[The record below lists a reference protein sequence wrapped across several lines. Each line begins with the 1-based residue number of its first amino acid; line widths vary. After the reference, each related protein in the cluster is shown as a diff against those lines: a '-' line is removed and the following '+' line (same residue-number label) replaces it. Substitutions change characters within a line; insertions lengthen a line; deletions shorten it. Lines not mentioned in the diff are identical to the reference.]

1 MPGGNGKAI
10 LAAAAALVAALFA
23 ALAGS
28 ADAPSAT
35 TRPAV
40 SLDAL
45 SQSVL
50 ADVNAVRKSHGLVAL
65 RLSATLTA
73 AAAQHSNEMARV
85 GYFAHESANGSAFD
99 KRVARFYPI
108 GSRRY
113 WSVGENL
120 VWAAPDL
127 SADEALKLWLS
138 SPPHRENL
146 LTSRWREIGI
156 SAVHADSAPGAYG
169 GGPATIIT
177 TDFGVRR

>member
-1 MPGGNGKAI
+1 MSGGNWKPI
-10 LAAAAALVAALFA
+10 LVAAVAAFA

-28 ADAPSAT
+28 ADAPSSP
-35 TRPAV
+35 TRPAT

-45 SQSVL
+45 SHDVL
-50 ADVNAVRKSHGLVAL
+50 IDVNAVRKSHGLAPV
-65 RLSATLTA
+65 RLSVSLTA

-85 GYFAHESANGSAFD
+85 GYFAHESADGAAFD
-99 KRVARFYPI
+99 KRLAHFYPM
-108 GSRRY
+108 GRRHY

-127 SADEALKLWLS
+127 DAAAALELWMN
-138 SPPHRENL
+138 SPPHRHNL

-156 SAVHADSAPGAYG
+156 SAVHADAAPGSYG

>member
-1 MPGGNGKAI
+1 MSGGNWKAI
-10 LAAAAALVAALFA
+10 LAAAVAAFA

-28 ADAPSAT
+28 ADAPSAS

-40 SLDAL
+40 SLDSL
-45 SQSVL
+45 SKGVL
-50 ADVNAVRKSHGLVAL
+50 ADVNALRKSRGLTAL
-65 RLSATLTA
+65 RISASLTA
-73 AAAQHSNEMARV
+73 AAAQHSTEMARV
-85 GYFAHESANGSAFD
+85 GYFAHESADGSAFD
-99 KRVARFYPI
+99 KRLARFYPM
-108 GSRRY
+108 GPRHF

-127 SADEALKLWLS
+127 SADKALELWMN

-156 SAVHADSAPGAYG
+156 SAVHVDSAPGSYG

>member
-1 MPGGNGKAI
+1 MSGGNWKAI
-10 LAAAAALVAALFA
+10 LAASVAALA

-28 ADAPSAT
+28 ADAPSSP

-40 SLDAL
+40 SVQVL
-45 SQSVL
+45 SRDVL
-50 ADVNAVRKSHGLVAL
+50 TEVNAVRKSHGLAPV
-65 RLSATLTA
+65 RLSARLNA

-85 GYFAHESANGSAFD
+85 GYFAHESADGGAFD
-99 KRVARFYPI
+99 KRLARFYPM
-108 GSRRY
+108 GSSHF

-127 SADEALKLWLS
+127 SAEEALKLWMN
-138 SPPHRENL
+138 SPPHRKNL

-156 SAVHADSAPGAYG
+156 SAVHSDSAPGSYG

>member
-1 MPGGNGKAI
+1 MSGGNWKAI
-10 LAAAAALVAALFA
+10 LAAAVAAFA

-28 ADAPSAT
+28 ADAPSSP

-45 SQSVL
+45 SHDVL
-50 ADVNAVRKSHGLVAL
+50 IDVNAVRKSHGLAPV
-65 RLSATLTA
+65 RLSVRLNA

-85 GYFAHESANGSAFD
+85 GYFAHESANGSAFE
-99 KRVARFYPI
+99 KRLARFYPM
-108 GSRRY
+108 GSRHY

-120 VWAAPDL
+120 VWAGPDL
-127 SADEALKLWLS
+127 SADKALELWMS

-156 SAVHADSAPGAYG
+156 SAVHADSAPGLYG

-177 TDFGVRR
+177 ADFGVRR

>member
-1 MPGGNGKAI
+1 MSGGNWKAI
-10 LAAAAALVAALFA
+10 LAAAVAAFA

-28 ADAPSAT
+28 ADAPSAP

-45 SQSVL
+45 SRGVL
-50 ADVNAVRKSHGLVAL
+50 LDVNAMRKSHGLAPL
-65 RLSATLTA
+65 RLSVSLNA

-85 GYFAHESANGSAFD
+85 GYFAHESADGSPFD
-99 KRVARFYPI
+99 KRLARFYPM
-108 GSRRY
+108 GSRHY

-127 SADEALKLWLS
+127 SADEALKLWMD

-156 SAVHADSAPGAYG
+156 AAVHADSAPGSYG

>member
-1 MPGGNGKAI
+1 MHGQWKAV
-10 LAAAAALVAALFA
+10 LAAVVAACA
-23 ALAGS
+23 VLAGS
-28 ADAPSAT
+28 ADAPGAS

-50 ADVNAVRKSHGLVAL
+50 TDVNALRKSHGLSAL
-65 RLSATLTA
+65 HLSASLTA

-85 GYFAHESANGSAFD
+85 GYFAHESADGSAFD
-99 KRVARFYPI
+99 KRLARFYPM
-108 GSRRY
+108 GSRRL

-127 SADEALKLWLS
+127 SAAEALKLWLS